1 MCSGEKLLCANTRMK
16 SIGMKKIALKNDVIM
31 PEAKENPNMIGNISK
46 PDPINCLPAC
56 KVQDNDYAMS
66 SAPYPQRGT
75 FFYHKT
81 FCYIASHI
89 WQVSCQDEYR
99 EFFIRKDHPHLCPIL
114 QSFEEY
120 FGISITKNTTVR
132 ILRYWFYFAAHFC
145 WTDRVNRPKCVSL
158 KHTLIKD
165 CLE

>member
-1 MCSGEKLLCANTRMK
+1 MCYGEKLLCANTRMK
-16 SIGMKKIALKNDVIM
+16 SIGMKKIASENDVVM
-31 PEAKENPNMIGNISK
+31 PEAKDNPNIIGNISK

-114 QSFEEY
+114 QNFEEY

-132 ILRYWFYFAAHFC
+132 ILRYWFYLGSCPFLL
-145 WTDRVNRPKCVSL
+145 D
-158 KHTLIKD
+158 
-165 CLE
+165 